1 MRFVGRRLK
10 SNILGFCIHV
20 ADFLSSLS
28 YEITKQKPRSGD
40 HARLILEND
49 VHISGIMFP
58 FYFQTIAVLREAV
71 AKKYAT
77 FFQSTL
83 HHNNGYFAQVGL
95 HVSLV
100 NEKGTQIQV
109 VNSLLTRAALL
120 EVSA

>member
-1 MRFVGRRLK
+1 MLRADRK
-10 SNILGFCIHV
+10 SQVRQCLGFCI
-20 ADFLSSLS
+20 AEFLSSLS
-28 YEITKQKPRSGD
+28 YETTKQKPRSGD

-58 FYFQTIAVLREAV
+58 FHFQTIAVLREAV

-83 HHNNGYFAQVGL
+83 HHNNGYFAQVGF
-95 HVSLV
+95 HASLV
-100 NEKGTQIQV
+100 NETGTQIQV